1 MAREIE
7 VYLNDIFESINLIE
21 DYVKDIDVDEFAGN
35 IQLQD
40 AVVRRFEIIG
50 EAAKQIPD
58 DIRERY
64 PHIPWRKMAG
74 LRDVLIH
81 HYFGVSVMRVWRLI
95 KKELTQ
101 VKEDIYNLISELA
114 Y

>member
-1 MAREIE
+1 
-7 VYLNDIFESINLIE
+7 
-21 DYVKDIDVDEFAGN
+21 
-35 IQLQD
+35 
-40 AVVRRFEIIG
+40 
-50 EAAKQIPD
+50 
-58 DIRERY
+58 
-64 PHIPWRKMAG
+64 MAG